1 MINFCLYDDL
11 NIKIDTDNWDY
22 LRAIKDNFSYFAHNY
37 RFMPRYKSGIWDGK
51 ISLFNAGNQTI
62 PFGLMLDLLKY
73 HKKEWPDVPYT
84 LSDDVKKLFNGIQ
97 PIYKKDL
104 LFSPYDYQ
112 DDCISACLKTSKG
125 IIRSATASGKSIMIS
140 YVLRTLWE
148 SGEIKNAIII
158 VPSIGLVTQ
167 FYTDMEDY
175 GIDMSLIGRVG
186 DEWKEWNKPIIIST
200 WQSLQNV
207 PEHMERM
214 DCVIVDEV
222 HGAKAVVLSKLLQQ
236 ATNARYRFGF
246 TGTMPSSLLEQNQVK
261 SYLGPILKEYGSVEL
276 AKLGYVAKCVINM
289 VYINYN
295 EKLKGTYNEIKDACF
310 NNIFRL
316 GIIKNIIL
324 STDGNILLLVGK
336 VEDEGELLKELL
348 IDDPLFNGYEIE
360 FLSGRDDG
368 TEREKW
374 RKYMDNSN
382 NTILIATYGIFQ
394 QGINIKSLS
403 NLILASPFKSK
414 VRVLQSIGRTLRLH
428 ADKKNGAIIWDICDR
443 VKYLDKHA
451 DTRMKH
457 YSIEGFEVIDHELI
471 EGDIYENTLFDK
483 K

>member
-1 MINFCLYDDL
+1 MINFVLHDSL
-11 NIKIDTDNWDY
+11 HIKIDTENWDY
-22 LRAIKDNFSYFAHNY
+22 YRAVKDYFSYYKPNY
-37 RFMPRYKSGIWDGK
+37 KFMPRYKAGLWDGK
-51 ISLFNAGNQTI
+51 ISLFNGYNQTI
-62 PFGLMLDLLKY
+62 PYGLMLDLLKY
-73 HKKEWPDVPYT
+73 HKKEWSDVPYS
-84 LSDDVKKLFNGIQ
+84 LSDEVKQLFNGI
-97 PIYKKDL
+97 PPVYKKDL
-104 LFSPYDYQ
+104 LFEPYDYQ

-148 SGEIKNAIII
+148 SGQIENAIII

-175 GIDMSLIGRVG
+175 GIDMKLIGRVG
-186 DEWKEWNKPIIIST
+186 DDWREWEKPIVIST

-207 PEHMERM
+207 PEQMNRM
-214 DCVIVDEV
+214 DVVVVDEV
-222 HGAKAVVLSKLLQQ
+222 HGAKADVLSGLLQQ
-236 ATNARYRFGF
+236 ATRARFRYGF
-246 TGTMPSSLLEQNQVK
+246 TGTMPSSPLEQNQIK
-261 SYLGPILKEYGSVEL
+261 SYLGPVLREYGSVEL
-276 AKLGYVAKCVINM
+276 AKLGYVAKCIINM
-289 VYINYN
+289 VYINYD
-295 EKLKGTYNEIKDACF
+295 EKPKGNYNEVKDQCF

-324 STDGNILLLVGK
+324 KTDDNILLLVGK
-336 VEDEGELLKELL
+336 VEDEGEMLKELL
-348 IDDPLFNGYEIE
+348 IDDPLFEKYEIE
-360 FLSGRDDG
+360 FLSGKDDG

-374 RKYMDNSN
+374 RKYMDTSN

-428 ADKKNGAIIWDICDR
+428 ADKKNGAVIWDICDR

-457 YSIEGFEVIDHELI
+457 YSIEGFEVVDHELV
-471 EGDIYENTLFDK
+471 EGNIYENTLFD
-483 K
+483 